1 MNWQTFSQVAFAF
14 AVTPHLILMGVLY
27 ALLMGV
33 LGGLLPAVRAARMP
47 VVSALR
53 EL

>member
-14 AVTPHLILMGVLY
+14 AVTP
-27 ALLMGV
+27 
-33 LGGLLPAVRAARMP
+33 GLLVQGILYSLAMGIIGGIFPALRAARLP
-47 VVSALR
+47 ISQALR